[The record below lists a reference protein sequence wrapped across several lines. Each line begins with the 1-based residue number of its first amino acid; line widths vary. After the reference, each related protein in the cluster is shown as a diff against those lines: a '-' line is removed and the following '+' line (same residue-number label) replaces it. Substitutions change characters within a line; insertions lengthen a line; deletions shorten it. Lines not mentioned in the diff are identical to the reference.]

1 VLGAFDATLRAFGTP
16 AAPPEAL
23 AHRSL
28 TAAELTRA
36 SSAGSDA
43 AAWADTAELWRLLS
57 QPFPAAYADFRR
69 AEALALGGA
78 RAVEVAAPLRAAHAT
93 AVGLRARPLREEVE
107 ALARRAR
114 VELSREAAEGGGPAA
129 ALGLT
134 DREVQVLALL
144 AVGRTNRA
152 IGEELFISAKTASA
166 HVSRIFAKLGVANR
180 AEAAGVAYRLGLV
193 PDRSS

>member
-1 VLGAFDATLRAFGTP
+1 MPTSAVPRRWRSV
-16 AAPPEAL
+16 AL
-23 AHRSL
+23 ARRRSL
-28 TAAELTRA
+28 RRCVPRTRRR
-36 SSAGSDA
+36 SGS
-43 AAWADTAELWRLLS
+43 
-57 QPFPAAYADFRR
+57 
-69 AEALALGGA
+69 A
-78 RAVEVAAPLRAAHAT
+78 RA
-93 AVGLRARPLREEVE
+93 LREEVE

-114 VELSREAAEGGGPAA
+114 VELGREPAEGGGPAA